1 MCFIISDGLPKTLD
15 PGQLAKSLQAVA
27 AATVD
32 SRHPGPRPN
41 SADPLQRI
49 LTETIEI
56 TAPFSIPAMA
66 SSEEVPTPR
75 GEVMEDENQD
85 SQVIIVY
92 YSAIL

>member
-41 SADPLQRI
+41 SADPLQKI
-49 LTETIEI
+49 VTETIEI
-56 TAPFSIPAMA
+56 TAPFSVQQMA

-75 GEVMEDENQD
+75 ADVTLDENQD
-85 SQVIIVY
+85 SQVIIG
-92 YSAIL
+92 L